1 MVARCSRPTHHRWA
15 SYGGRGI
22 IVCDRWRSDFWSR
35 QLVVCDIETTGLGP
49 QCAPI
54 EVAAINVDTGQVLQ
68 FVPHVDLSTVSI
80 EPEAFAINRYF
91 DRGLYQKM
99 LSPAETASMWL
110 KLSAMLRANTFAG
123 SNPAFDSSLVLRE
136 LGGAPPP
143 WHHRLADLAA
153 YAAPALGRDPSE
165 LPGLADVL
173 DALKIENRCPHSALG
188 DAEATAKAFVKLRD
202 FYADVT
208 L

>member
-1 MVARCSRPTHHRWA
+1 MSRNL
-15 SYGGRGI
+15 
-22 IVCDRWRSDFWSR
+22 IVVD
-35 QLVVCDIETTGLGP
+35 LETTGLGP

-54 EVAAINVDTGQVLQ
+54 EVAAINVDTGEVLE
-68 FVPHVDLSTVSI
+68 FVPYVDLSGTYI
-80 EPEAFAINRYF
+80 EPQAFAVNRYF
-91 DRGLYQKM
+91 ERGVFRKM
-99 LSPAETASMWL
+99 LNRDETAVAWDDL
-110 KLSAMLRANTFAG
+110 AHMLHDNTFGG
-123 SNPAFDSSLVLRE
+123 SNPTFDAALVGRFV
-136 LGGAPPP
+136 GRPT

-173 DALKIENRCPHSALG
+173 TALNVENHCAHSALG

-202 FYADVT
+202 FYADMA

>member
-1 MVARCSRPTHHRWA
+1 M
-15 SYGGRGI
+15 
-22 IVCDRWRSDFWSR
+22 SR

-68 FVPHVDLSTVSI
+68 FVPHVDLSKVSI

-91 DRGLYQKM
+91 ERGVFHKM
-99 LSPAETASMWL
+99 LNPDDTDNMWA
-110 KLSAMLRANTFAG
+110 KLARLLRDNTFAG
-123 SNPAFDSSLVLRE
+123 SNPTFDAALVTRE
-136 LGGAPPP
+136 IAKPT

-153 YAAPALGRDPSE
+153 YAAPALGRDPSA
-165 LPGLADVL
+165 LPGQRDVL

-188 DAEATAKAFVKLRD
+188 DAAAAAEAFVKLRD
-202 FYADVT
+202 FYADMT

>member
-1 MVARCSRPTHHRWA
+1 MSRNL
-15 SYGGRGI
+15 
-22 IVCDRWRSDFWSR
+22 IVVD
-35 QLVVCDIETTGLGP
+35 LETTGLGP

-54 EVAAINVDTGQVLQ
+54 EVAAINVDTGETLE
-68 FVPHVDLSTVSI
+68 FVPYVDLSKVSI
-80 EPEAFAINRYF
+80 EPQSFAINRYF
-91 DRGLYQKM
+91 ERGVYDVM
-99 LSPAETASMWL
+99 LNPDETDDMWQAL
-110 KLSAMLRANTFAG
+110 GAMLRDNTFAG
-123 SNPAFDSSLVLRE
+123 SNPTFDSSIVLRE
-136 LGGAPPP
+136 VGGPPP

-153 YAAPALGRDPSE
+153 YAAPALGRDPSG

-173 DALKIENRCPHSALG
+173 AALKVENRCPHSALG

>member
-1 MVARCSRPTHHRWA
+1 M
-15 SYGGRGI
+15 
-22 IVCDRWRSDFWSR
+22 SR

-68 FVPHVDLSTVSI
+68 FVPHVDLSKVSI

-91 DRGLYQKM
+91 ERGVYDVM
-99 LSPAETASMWL
+99 LNRDETKEQWRVLANL
-110 KLSAMLRANTFAG
+110 LRDNTFAG
-123 SNPAFDSSLVLRE
+123 SNPTFDSSLVRRAV
-136 LGGAPPP
+136 GGPPR

-165 LPGLADVL
+165 LPGLTEVL
-173 DALKIENRCPHSALG
+173 KALNVENRCPHSALG
-188 DAEATAKAFVKLRD
+188 DAEAAAKAFARLRE
-202 FYADVT
+202 FYADIQ
-208 L
+208 LGQRGFGR

>member
-1 MVARCSRPTHHRWA
+1 MSRNL
-15 SYGGRGI
+15 
-22 IVCDRWRSDFWSR
+22 IVVD
-35 QLVVCDIETTGLGP
+35 LETTGLGP

-54 EVAAINVDTGQVLQ
+54 EVAAINVDTGEVLE
-68 FVPHVDLSTVSI
+68 FVPYVDLSKVHV
-80 EPEAFAINRYF
+80 EPQAFAINRYF
-91 DRGLYQKM
+91 ERGVYRDM
-99 LSPAETASMWL
+99 LSPADTLDQWL
-110 KLSAMLRANTFAG
+110 ALAKILHGNTFGG
-123 SNPAFDSSLVLRE
+123 SNPNFDARLVALA
-136 LGGAPPP
+136 LGANPV

-173 DALKIENRCPHSALG
+173 AALKVENRCPHSALG

-202 FYADVT
+202 FYADVS

>member
-1 MVARCSRPTHHRWA
+1 MARNL
-15 SYGGRGI
+15 
-22 IVCDRWRSDFWSR
+22 IVVD
-35 QLVVCDIETTGLGP
+35 LETTGLGP

-54 EVAAINVDTGQVLQ
+54 EVAAINVDTGELLE
-68 FVPHVDLSTVSI
+68 FVPYVDLSKVDV
-80 EPEAFAINRYF
+80 EPQAFAINRYF
-91 DRGLYQKM
+91 ERGVFHKM
-99 LSPAETASMWL
+99 LNQDDTDDMWEAL
-110 KLSAMLRANTFAG
+110 AAVLRGNTFAG
-123 SNPAFDSSLVLRE
+123 SNPSFDASLVLRE
-136 LGGAPPP
+136 VGGPAP
-143 WHHRLADLAA
+143 WHHRKADIAA

-173 DALKIENRCPHSALG
+173 TALNVENRCPHSALG

>member
-1 MVARCSRPTHHRWA
+1 MSRNL
-15 SYGGRGI
+15 
-22 IVCDRWRSDFWSR
+22 IVVD
-35 QLVVCDIETTGLGP
+35 LETTGLGP

-54 EVAAINVDTGQVLQ
+54 EVAAINVDTGETLE
-68 FVPHVDLSTVSI
+68 FVPYVDLDGVYI
-80 EPEAFAINRYF
+80 EAQAFAVNRYF
-91 DRGLYQKM
+91 ERGVFRKM
-99 LSPAETASMWL
+99 LDRNDTAEKWQ
-110 KLSAMLRANTFAG
+110 MLAVMLCGNTFAG
-123 SNPAFDSSLVLRE
+123 SNPTFDATVVAHMI
-136 LGGAPPP
+136 GAKP

-202 FYADVT
+202 IYAEQREST
-208 L
+208 R